1 MNLNPIEQNP
11 AFELTRKTTGGVN
24 LVPSH
29 HWARNFS
36 VSDDDIDYLTGLLL
50 ERETPLSS
58 ADLARALIEHRL
70 NEQTAA
76 LQEQYKNV
84 RFYNPALSYD
94 VGQKLMFPALDYRMA
109 VVTAVRPG
117 NNPEY
122 GAFQVMQVEFDDES
136 KGDSRP
142 REFAHSLSTSHR
154 LAEEAEAG
162 LAVLPGT
169 SELTTDDI
177 IEAAGEEITET
188 LEDRLESNSDLVS
201 VARKWFPRSLMLEVN
216 DGHLNLAEAVL
227 DLAAGGP
234 LATAE
239 ILEQIGGLGGE
250 PEVLQEFCLNEALN
264 NDNRFDEVGPVDKV
278 LWFLKRL
285 EPSEVLTPPSMLR
298 YTPSTYEEGL
308 LTPEMLALEAEIDDE
323 WSNLKAPKGIAHEE
337 VQLVLIYPHR
347 RMGTLPL
354 NNRLRRIFPTAR
366 RTDRVW
372 VTLVDGQD
380 GEEYPG
386 WVVREGRYV
395 FGLTKLYRKHK
406 LPVGAYVTVQRSEEP
421 GKIIVNFLAHRPRT
435 EWVRL
440 LNVKDNQIS
449 FEDQKRAIG
458 AEYDELM
465 ILGADDITAVDTL
478 HQVTQSQRK
487 SLSALLRMLI
497 AELSRATPQNTVH
510 AKTLYSALNVV
521 RRCPPGPLFAALL
534 TNPDFEHVGNHYWK
548 LSG

>member
-1 MNLNPIEQNP
+1 M
-11 AFELTRKTTGGVN
+11 
-24 LVPSH
+24 PSH

-36 VSDDDIDYLTGLLL
+36 VSDDDIDFLTGLLL

-58 ADLARALIEHRL
+58 ADLTRALIEHRL
-70 NEQTAA
+70 NEQAAA

-84 RFYNPALSYD
+84 RFYNPALSYE
-94 VGQKLMFPALDYRMA
+94 VGQKLMFPALEYQMA

-122 GAFQVMQVEFDDES
+122 GEFQVMQVEFDDES
-136 KGDSRP
+136 NGGSRP
-142 REFAHSLSTSHR
+142 REFAHSLTHSHK

-162 LAVLPGT
+162 MAVLPGA

-177 IEAAGEEITET
+177 FDAAGDEIMDALEE
-188 LEDRLESNSDLVS
+188 RLESNSDLVS
-201 VARKWFPRSLMLEVN
+201 VASKWFPRSLMLEVN

-234 LATAE
+234 LSTSD

-250 PEVLQEFCLNEALN
+250 PEVLQAFCLNDALN
-264 NDNRFDEVGPVDKV
+264 NDDRFDEVGPVDTV

-285 EPSEVLTPPSMLR
+285 EPAEVLTPPSMLR

-323 WSNLKAPKGIAHEE
+323 WSNLKAPRSAATDE

-395 FGLTKLYRKHK
+395 FGLAKLYRKHK
-406 LPVGAYVTVQRSEEP
+406 LPVGAFVTVQRGEEP
-421 GKIIVNFLAHRPRT
+421 GKIIVNFRAHRPRT

-440 LNVKDNQIS
+440 LNVNDNQIT

-465 ILGADDITAVDTL
+465 ILGADDITAADAL
-478 HQVTQSQRK
+478 HQTYQSQRK
-487 SLSALLRMLI
+487 GLSALLRMLI